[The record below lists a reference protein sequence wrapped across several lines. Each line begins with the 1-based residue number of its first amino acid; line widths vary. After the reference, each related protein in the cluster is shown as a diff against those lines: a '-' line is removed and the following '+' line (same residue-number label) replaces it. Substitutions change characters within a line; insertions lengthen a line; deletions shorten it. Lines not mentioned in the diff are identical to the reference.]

1 MIMLDSESLNSFNDY
16 KPRITKEDVRDKI
29 YKDSSIEKKIK
40 EGVENYLDL
49 SILKKYSD
57 NAYSEY
63 DYLNNYMLIT
73 TEVFEDGYIIC
84 DVHID
89 VNMKVYD
96 YMSKGDNKNERYI
109 ALDNT
114 YLMGLNLKFSLKEI
128 DDDIENIELRFFN
141 IYGISDNLHQS

>member
-1 MIMLDSESLNSFNDY
+1 MGTLGSINGFNNY
-16 KPRITKEDVRDKI
+16 KPRITKEEVIDKI
-29 YKDSSIEKKIK
+29 YEDSNIEKKIK

-63 DYLNNYMLIT
+63 DYINNYMLIT
-73 TEVFEDGYIIC
+73 TEVFEEGHIIC
-84 DVHID
+84 DIHID

-96 YMSKGDNKNERYI
+96 YMPKGDNKNERYI

>member
-1 MIMLDSESLNSFNDY
+1 MIMGTLGSLNSFDNY
-16 KPRITKEDVRDKI
+16 NTRITKEEVRDKI
-29 YKDSSIEKKIK
+29 YKDSNIEKKIK
-40 EGVENYLDL
+40 EGVEDYLDL
-49 SILKKYSD
+49 LILKMYSD

-73 TEVFEDGYIIC
+73 TEIFEEGYVIC
-84 DVHID
+84 DIHID
-89 VNMKVYD
+89 VNMKIYD
-96 YMSKGDNKNERYI
+96 YMPKDDNKNERYL

-128 DDDIENIELRFFN
+128 NDDIENIELRYFN

>member
-1 MIMLDSESLNSFNDY
+1 MLDSESLNSFNDY

-29 YKDSSIEKKIK
+29 YKDSNIEKKIK

-63 DYLNNYMLIT
+63 DYINNYMLIT
-73 TEVFEDGYIIC
+73 TEVFEEGYIIC

-96 YMSKGDNKNERYI
+96 YMSKGDNKNERYV

>member
-1 MIMLDSESLNSFNDY
+1 MGTLGSINGFNNY
-16 KPRITKEDVRDKI
+16 KPRITKEEVRDKI
-29 YKDSSIEKKIK
+29 YKDSNIEKKIK

-63 DYLNNYMLIT
+63 DYINNYMLIT
-73 TEVFEDGYIIC
+73 TEVFEEGHIIC
-84 DVHID
+84 DIHID

-96 YMSKGDNKNERYI
+96 YMPKGNNKNERYI

>member
-1 MIMLDSESLNSFNDY
+1 MLDSESLNSFNDY

-29 YKDSSIEKKIK
+29 YKDSNIEKKIK

-63 DYLNNYMLIT
+63 DYINNYMLIT
-73 TEVFEDGYIIC
+73 TEVFEEGYIIC

-89 VNMKVYD
+89 VNMKIYD
-96 YMSKGDNKNERYI
+96 YMPKDDNKNERYI

-128 DDDIENIELRFFN
+128 DDDIENIEVRYFN

>member
-1 MIMLDSESLNSFNDY
+1 MGTLGSINGFNNY
-16 KPRITKEDVRDKI
+16 KPRITKEEVRDKI
-29 YKDSSIEKKIK
+29 YKDSNIEKKIK

-49 SILKKYSD
+49 SILKKYND

-73 TEVFEDGYIIC
+73 TEVFEEGYIIC

-109 ALDNT
+109 ALYNT

>member
-29 YKDSSIEKKIK
+29 YKDSNIEKKIK

-63 DYLNNYMLIT
+63 DYINNYMLIT
-73 TEVFEDGYIIC
+73 TEVFEEGYIIC

-96 YMSKGDNKNERYI
+96 YIPKNDNKNERYI

-114 YLMGLNLKFSLKEI
+114 YLMGLNLKFLLKEI

>member
-1 MIMLDSESLNSFNDY
+1 MGTLGSINGFNNY
-16 KPRITKEDVRDKI
+16 KPRITKEEVRDKI
-29 YKDSSIEKKIK
+29 YEDSNIEKKIK

-63 DYLNNYMLIT
+63 DYINNYMLIT
-73 TEVFEDGYIIC
+73 TEVFEEGHIIC
-84 DVHID
+84 DIHID

-96 YMSKGDNKNERYI
+96 YMPKGNNKNERYI

>member
-1 MIMLDSESLNSFNDY
+1 MIDSESLNSFNDY
-16 KPRITKEDVRDKI
+16 KHRITKEDVRDKI
-29 YKDSSIEKKIK
+29 YKDSNIEKKIK

-73 TEVFEDGYIIC
+73 TEVFEEGYIIC
-84 DVHID
+84 DIHID
-89 VNMKVYD
+89 VNMKIYD

>member
-1 MIMLDSESLNSFNDY
+1 MLDSESLNSFNDY

-29 YKDSSIEKKIK
+29 YKDSNIEKKIK

-63 DYLNNYMLIT
+63 DYINNYMLIT
-73 TEVFEDGYIIC
+73 TEVFEEGYIIC

-96 YMSKGDNKNERYI
+96 YMPKDDNKNERYI

>member
-1 MIMLDSESLNSFNDY
+1 MMLDSESLNSFNDY

-29 YKDSSIEKKIK
+29 YKDSNIEKKIK

-63 DYLNNYMLIT
+63 DYINNYMLIT
-73 TEVFEDGYIIC
+73 TEVFEEGYIIC

-96 YMSKGDNKNERYI
+96 YIPKDDNKNERYI

-128 DDDIENIELRFFN
+128 DDDIENIEVRYFN

>member
-1 MIMLDSESLNSFNDY
+1 MGTLGSINGFNNY
-16 KPRITKEDVRDKI
+16 KPRITKEEVRDKI
-29 YKDSSIEKKIK
+29 YKDSNIEKKIK

-73 TEVFEDGYIIC
+73 TEVFEEGHIIC
-84 DVHID
+84 DIHID

-96 YMSKGDNKNERYI
+96 YMPKGDNKNERYV

>member
-1 MIMLDSESLNSFNDY
+1 MGTLGSINGFNNY
-16 KPRITKEDVRDKI
+16 KPRITKEEVRDKI
-29 YKDSSIEKKIK
+29 YKDSNIEKKIK

-73 TEVFEDGYIIC
+73 TEVFEEGYIIC

-109 ALDNT
+109 ALYNT

>member
-1 MIMLDSESLNSFNDY
+1 MGTLGSINGFNNY
-16 KPRITKEDVRDKI
+16 KPRITKEEVRDKI
-29 YKDSSIEKKIK
+29 YEDSNIEKKIK

-49 SILKKYSD
+49 LILKKYSD

-73 TEVFEDGYIIC
+73 TEVFEEGHIIC
-84 DVHID
+84 DIHID

-96 YMSKGDNKNERYI
+96 YMPKGNNKNERYI